1 MDDVHGHALAVADV
15 DDEQR
20 GDAHRAPVA
29 EFVGLG
35 ANQHRPRARL
45 GHIRRRHFNRHA
57 GQRRSEV
64 LGVGGGHVAVV
75 GCLPAALQDV
85 LRNGLVVRHGAGE
98 RHFLGGVALVE
109 VHVHLVLQLLH
120 GLEEGYIDLVVLVA
134 ASGDRRGCGGGFWLV
149 VVLAVAVVVRL
160 HRDILAVD
168 PLATALAGVLADGL
182 ALGEAEHELVDDALA
197 AVVLV
202 GDGVHARLAVHLVGH
217 HDHAAQRAVQDEL
230 HRQGPAA
237 VAHRRDL
244 LVERRLASL
253 VEGVAVVA
261 AGEFGEELETL
272 HHRHRGEVGGQGL
285 ADPLPLPLRRAHG
298 RHHVQSLHAA
308 GGDGGGASRRRHG
321 MLVDVVGHLL
331 VRQVEVD
338 AVAVEGSDVFLA
350 AVRPSLLDHAEHRHR
365 HCELTGVVGV
375 VVFAPSGDSI
385 GADVAVPAAH
395 LAHRPVQEI
404 GDVALP
410 VDVRAGPPGQQAI
423 DGPVGALGSHAV
435 IVASDR
441 PLAAGV
447 RQHHGAVAKE
457 QFPAA
462 AVLAPRG
469 LGASSQSVAHLKH

>member
-1 MDDVHGHALAVADV
+1 M
-15 DDEQR
+15 
-20 GDAHRAPVA
+20 
-29 EFVGLG
+29 
-35 ANQHRPRARL
+35 
-45 GHIRRRHFNRHA
+45 I
-57 GQRRSEV
+57 
-64 LGVGGGHVAVV
+64 
-75 GCLPAALQDV
+75 
-85 LRNGLVVRHGAGE
+85 
-98 RHFLGGVALVE
+98 
-109 VHVHLVLQLLH
+109 
-120 GLEEGYIDLVVLVA
+120 
-134 ASGDRRGCGGGFWLV
+134 
-149 VVLAVAVVVRL
+149 
-160 HRDILAVD
+160 
-168 PLATALAGVLADGL
+168 T
-182 ALGEAEHELVDDALA
+182 
-197 AVVLV
+197 
-202 GDGVHARLAVHLVGH
+202 
-217 HDHAAQRAVQDEL
+217 
-230 HRQGPAA
+230 
-237 VAHRRDL
+237 
-244 LVERRLASL
+244 
-253 VEGVAVVA
+253 
-261 AGEFGEELETL
+261 
-272 HHRHRGEVGGQGL
+272 HRHRGEVGGQGL

-298 RHHVQSLHAA
+298 RHHVQSLHAP

-375 VVFAPSGDSI
+375 VIFAPGGDSI